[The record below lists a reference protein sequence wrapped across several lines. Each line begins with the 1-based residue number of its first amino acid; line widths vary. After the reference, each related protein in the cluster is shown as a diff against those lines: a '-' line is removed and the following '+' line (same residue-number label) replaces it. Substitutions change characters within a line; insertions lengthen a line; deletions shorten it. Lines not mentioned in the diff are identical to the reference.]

1 MTIGGMGSSTCGRT
15 GRSLAVA
22 AAFTLVLA
30 ACSPVEGGPP
40 DLAGVEEHL
49 DLVVRYLPNG
59 CEPVGLGGDGRGKM
73 VEAWMEC
80 PNNAMFRI
88 ERFDSESNLD
98 DLPRVPSVTRPGW
111 VEWRDPS
118 TGCVVRIISDE
129 LDVDVLMRIAES
141 IEFRD
146 Q

>member
-1 MTIGGMGSSTCGRT
+1 M
-15 GRSLAVA
+15 A
-22 AAFTLVLA
+22 AALALLLA
-30 ACSPVEGGPP
+30 ACSPVKGGPP
-40 DLAGVEEHL
+40 DLTAVEEHL

-59 CEPVGLGGDGRGKM
+59 CEPIGLGGDGREKM
-73 VEAWMEC
+73 VGAGMEC
-80 PNNAMFRI
+80 ADTSMFRI

-118 TGCVVRIISDE
+118 TGDVVRVISDE

-146 Q
+146 